1 MSWLSNAFGSSKNP
15 ANAGMKYLDQ
25 IPGTMSPYFQPYIT
39 QGQESGNLLNEQ
51 YKQLTTNPGDFFAKL
66 SQGYKESPGYQF
78 RLRQALNA
86 GENAS
91 AAGGMLGTPRDQQQQ
106 MGLANDIAS
115 QDYNDY
121 MKNILGMFGLGQQGQ
136 QEQQRQGFG
145 ASTQFGENLASNLGS
160 KAQLAYNGQQAQN
173 QARGQNWANLI
184 NAGSSAMG
192 AFGSGGMNLLPS
204 RSFG

>member
-15 ANAGMKYLDQ
+15 AGAGMKYLDQ
-25 IPGTMSPYFQPYIT
+25 IPGAMSPYFQPYIS
-39 QGQESGNLLNEQ
+39 QGQESGGLLNEQ

-66 SQGYKESPGYQF
+66 GQGYKESPGYQF

-91 AAGGMLGTPRDQQQQ
+91 AAGGMLGTPQDQQQQ

-115 QDYNDY
+115 QDYNEY

-184 NAGSSAMG
+184 NAGSSALG